1 MIGQPVYDYSSI
13 DQSILKRLNWFNLCM
28 NKNAVPIIE
37 QNLKK

>member
-1 MIGQPVYDYSSI
+1 MIGKPIYDYSSI
-13 DQSILKRLNWFNLCM
+13 KKSISKKLVWFNLYL